1 MIKLHLGIVFKILQP
16 SLYYVFVIL
25 ISLIFLRE
33 FIHIIMLTE
42 KLTPSWDY
50 ESRLWSQGFSPVA
63 GIDEAGRGA
72 LAGPVVAAAVILPY
86 SESYPYIDSKLLS
99 EKKRESYAEEIKE
112 TALAW
117 GVGIADSQEI
127 DNYNIIRATHM
138 AASRAIRQCAE
149 KLEPTGLVTDYLN
162 LEGNFAVLAPAKA
175 DQLSFQV
182 AAASILAKT
191 TRDALMVK
199 LADQYGDY
207 GFQRNKGYGTKLH
220 IKAVEKNDPC
230 RVHRKSFKPISTMLQ
245 NKLFT

>member
-1 MIKLHLGIVFKILQP
+1 MIVIVF
-16 SLYYVFVIL
+16 SFRY
-25 ISLIFLRE
+25 FLGRL
-33 FIHIIMLTE
+33 FTTIMHKKE
-42 KLTPSWDY
+42 LTPSWEY
-50 ESRLWSQGFSPVA
+50 ENHLWSQGYCPIA

-86 SESYPYIDSKLLS
+86 SESYPYIDSKLLT
-99 EKKRESYAEEIKE
+99 EKKRESYAEEIKQR
-112 TALAW
+112 ALSW

-138 AASRAIRQCAE
+138 AAYRAIKQCAE
-149 KLEPTGLVTDYLN
+149 RLEPQGLVTDYLN

-191 TRDALMVK
+191 TRDAMMVK
-199 LADQYGDY
+199 LADQYSDY

-220 IKAVEKNDPC
+220 IRAVEKNDPC
-230 RVHRKSFKPISTMLQ
+230 RIHRKSFKPISTMLQ
-245 NKLFT
+245 SKLFT